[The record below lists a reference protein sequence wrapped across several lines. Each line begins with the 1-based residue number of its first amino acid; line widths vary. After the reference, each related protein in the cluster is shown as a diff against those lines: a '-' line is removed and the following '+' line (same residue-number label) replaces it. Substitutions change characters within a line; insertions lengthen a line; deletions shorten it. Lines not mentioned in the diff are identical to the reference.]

1 MGKFGY
7 GGGGGGMNMQ
17 QMMKQ
22 AQKLQQQ
29 MAEAKEELENARVTG
44 TAGGGAVS
52 VTISG
57 SKRFLSIEIKP
68 EVVDPDDV
76 EGWVTTV
83 KELIDYPNAHR
94 NIATKGR
101 AYVSRFSDLN
111 MATGT
116 MQVYERAL
124 DSSPII

>member
-76 EGWVTTV
+76 EMLEDLITAAANEAYAQADELV
-83 KELIDYPNAHR
+83 KN
-94 NIATKGR
+94 
-101 AYVSRFSDLN
+101 
-111 MATGT
+111 
-116 MQVYERAL
+116 
-124 DSSPII
+124 SPLSQLGGL

>member
-1 MGKFGY
+1 MGKFGGY

-22 AQKLQQQ
+22 AQKLQEQ
-29 MAEAKEELENARVTG
+29 MAKAQEELENARVTG

-57 SKRFLSIEIKP
+57 SKRFISLHIEP

-76 EGWVTTV
+76 EMLEDLITAAANEAYTQAEELV
-83 KELIDYPNAHR
+83 KN
-94 NIATKGR
+94 
-101 AYVSRFSDLN
+101 
-111 MATGT
+111 
-116 MQVYERAL
+116 
-124 DSSPII
+124 SPLSQLGGMF

>member
-1 MGKFGY
+1 MARFNGF
-7 GGGGGGMNMQ
+7 GGGGMNMQ

-76 EGWVTTV
+76 EMLEDLITGAANEAYAEADELV
-83 KELIDYPNAHR
+83 KN
-94 NIATKGR
+94 
-101 AYVSRFSDLN
+101 
-111 MATGT
+111 
-116 MQVYERAL
+116 
-124 DSSPII
+124 SPLSQLGGL